1 MAKKKIDEDLE
12 LEDEILDEEE
22 FDEDIDD
29 VEDFDD
35 IDEIDEVDDE
45 VDDEKPSKKAS
56 KKKGKGPKKK
66 LSKGKKAA
74 IAVSVIAGVALIAVL
89 VVFVIMPA
97 LLPPAV
103 VSNNTTGILS
113 KSGYQ
118 KYIED
123 TSKIRLSKDA
133 TEDHIVTVQEMLDA
147 TGLSMSNSADQVQ
160 IAANIFNLA
169 VTNYANVADT
179 AWYCYTDSSV
189 YADNVK
195 AKLGISLSFASFNVG
210 VRSAYMLT
218 SQETTNAKN
227 EGDSNSYSSTI
238 SGVTV
243 LDIDGLPDNL
253 TNTVKGLFGYNIQ
266 SLLYEGTYAFRRG
279 NNGGAQFFGD
289 ESEEGYKY
297 AMGAYN
303 ASFPTKINTAK
314 NEVGEYKQGSFVVKE
329 YNKEEDS
336 SAHKLDTV
344 DTPIPPVVTRTK
356 AWDPLQ
362 KTYSYG
368 YKINVYGTD
377 YVYYSGNYG
386 VGWASYD
393 FSVDNLASTTS
404 VTYDKNTHVYT
415 IKMVVKPEKA
425 NEACEFAKGSLMKDT
440 KDYITMQN
448 PEYSLEENTIEIFDN
463 GLIKSWKRQEKVSSD
478 KKAQLIILSGDCFN
492 GGGTTNI
499 TQQAFSYLP
508 EDTNPLANA
517 ALYWPELGQSSVVGN
532 LAFNLSAYPTL
543 AQYNPSKNN

>member
-74 IAVSVIAGVALIAVL
+74 IAISVIAGVALIAVL

-97 LLPPAV
+97 LMPPAV

-195 AKLGISLSFASFNVG
+195 AKLGPAPFSFASFN
-210 VRSAYMLT
+210 LL
-218 SQETTNAKN
+218 ETL
-227 EGDSNSYSSTI
+227 ST
-238 SGVTV
+238 
-243 LDIDGLPDNL
+243 
-253 TNTVKGLFGYNIQ
+253 
-266 SLLYEGTYAFRRG
+266 
-279 NNGGAQFFGD
+279 
-289 ESEEGYKY
+289 
-297 AMGAYN
+297 
-303 ASFPTKINTAK
+303 
-314 NEVGEYKQGSFVVKE
+314 
-329 YNKEEDS
+329 
-336 SAHKLDTV
+336 
-344 DTPIPPVVTRTK
+344 
-356 AWDPLQ
+356 
-362 KTYSYG
+362 
-368 YKINVYGTD
+368 
-377 YVYYSGNYG
+377 
-386 VGWASYD
+386 
-393 FSVDNLASTTS
+393 
-404 VTYDKNTHVYT
+404 
-415 IKMVVKPEKA
+415 
-425 NEACEFAKGSLMKDT
+425 
-440 KDYITMQN
+440 
-448 PEYSLEENTIEIFDN
+448 
-463 GLIKSWKRQEKVSSD
+463 
-478 KKAQLIILSGDCFN
+478 
-492 GGGTTNI
+492 
-499 TQQAFSYLP
+499 
-508 EDTNPLANA
+508 
-517 ALYWPELGQSSVVGN
+517 
-532 LAFNLSAYPTL
+532 
-543 AQYNPSKNN
+543 